1 MRMVSKDGRPVSV
14 LSAPLGSQGSSKS
27 IHLAALFSP
36 KAMKQRVLP
45 KFLRD
50 PLTLSTDVSAF
61 TTRLADSE
69 ARLHGAEELAMLS
82 ASFRTFQSKPLLHSG
97 EYTERQTTVSKSL
110 KVKREATQRQI
121 IEEVIRG
128 SSSLSPVL
136 WIDKEA
142 FSCLDLSPLILGQDP
157 NRKVMQGF
165 FKYLNKGNKTL
176 RGVDR
181 VKILP
186 IGLVSEV
193 LTHRKGGDPH
203 MNCSPLKYE

>member
-1 MRMVSKDGRPVSV
+1 
-14 LSAPLGSQGSSKS
+14 
-27 IHLAALFSP
+27 
-36 KAMKQRVLP
+36 
-45 KFLRD
+45 
-50 PLTLSTDVSAF
+50 
-61 TTRLADSE
+61 
-69 ARLHGAEELAMLS
+69 MLS
-82 ASFRTFQSKPLLHSG
+82 VSLRTFQGKPLLHSG

-121 IEEVIRG
+121 IEEVVRG
-128 SSSLSPVL
+128 GSSLSPVL

-181 VKILP
+181 VKILS